1 MRIKHFIPAVLMC
14 STAICA
20 SAQKPMTIK
29 DVQDFQRISSKQLS
43 SDGKHVISVTE
54 SWRGDADR
62 SGNLRTFNG
71 DATAKIYDATGNLLQ
86 SFCPV
91 SAASF
96 APGAKH
102 VIVTTKMSEKEKE
115 EAQNEKKKDL
125 PMEKLVIYTIDG
137 AVETIDSLRT
147 YKISDKID
155 LLAYQTGKKDST
167 LFIRNLGKSQMILPS
182 VTSFQYSTD
191 GKVLCIVAAGS
202 GIDGKKGLFLLKEG
216 QTTPILIKE
225 GDGSFRSISF
235 AKEGTTLTFLYTEKA
250 EKGSKDKK
258 EPQIWLSENGAPAKM
273 VLQSA
278 KGIAPEGWTISDAG
292 RLSLSNDCKRILFST
307 APAAR
312 EKDNTPNRPNVQIWS
327 WDEPVQYTVQDYSK
341 DRDSR
346 KTYTAILDLTTGKA
360 MQLTTE
366 EFPTLSTP
374 TGLTSEYGILSASEP
389 YSVSSMWEGTTKSD
403 YYRVNLST
411 GEKTLMEKADYTRY
425 RLSPE
430 GKYAYAYKDR
440 DSVWISI
447 DMATLK
453 EYQLTDKSFK
463 AWDTDNDVPDYP
475 SSYGNAGWTKGD
487 EYIILYDRYD
497 IYKVPATGGKI
508 EKITAS
514 GNESNIQ
521 FRITSLGSTE
531 TYIDLAKPMI
541 LTGWNETTKGYG
553 FYKLSYGKGKKAVA
567 PVELMAGD
575 YKLAG
580 LSKAQN
586 AEVYMFSKERYD
598 VYPDL
603 YLADATFKKVSKIT
617 KEIEQQKDFVWGTAE
632 LISWTTYTGKKVQGV
647 VYKPANFDPNKK
659 YPMVLN
665 FYERNSETL
674 HNYRLPEPHRSTPD
688 YHFYN
693 SNGYIVFNPDIIYTD
708 GHPGESCYD
717 CVMSGIDEVLKG
729 GYVDEKRIG
738 AAGHSW
744 GGYQT
749 AYLSTRTDRFAALE
763 SGAPVVNMFSAYG
776 GIRWGSGMARAFQ
789 YEHGQ
794 SRIGKSIWE
803 APELYTENSPLWN
816 MEKVTTPLLIMH
828 NDTDGHVPW
837 YQGIEFTV
845 ALKRLGKTYWMLNYT
860 GEPHWPTKMA
870 NKVDFQTRMMQ
881 FFNHYL
887 KGEPMPK
894 WMSEGVRAVDQP
906 YELGY

>member
-1 MRIKHFIPAVLMC
+1 MKTNHFLTSFLMC
-14 STAICA
+14 AAIISA
-20 SAQKPMTIK
+20 SAQKPMSIK
-29 DVQDFQRISSKQLS
+29 DVQDFRRITSKQVS

-54 SWRGDADR
+54 PWRGDADR
-62 SGNLRTFNG
+62 SGNMRTFVG
-71 DATAKIYDATGNLLQ
+71 DATAKIYDAQGNLIKTF
-86 SFCPV
+86 SPV
-91 SAASF
+91 SNASF

-102 VIVTTKMSEKEKE
+102 VIVTTKISEKEKE
-115 EAQNEKKKDL
+115 EAQKDKKKDL
-125 PMEKLVIYTIDG
+125 PMDKLMIYTIDG
-137 AVETIDSLRT
+137 EAETIDSLRS
-147 YKISDKID
+147 YRISDKVDI
-155 LLAYQTGKKDST
+155 LAYQTGKKDST
-167 LFIRNLGKSQMILPS
+167 LFIRSLGKSQLTFPGI
-182 VTSFQYSTD
+182 TSFQYSSD
-191 GKVLCIVAAGS
+191 GRTLCFVAAGK
-202 GIDGKKGLFLLKEG
+202 GIDGKCGLFILEEG
-216 QTTPILIKE
+216 KTVPTLVKE
-225 GDGSFRSISF
+225 GDGSFKGISF
-235 AKEGTTLTFLYTEKA
+235 AKEGTTLAFLYTEKA
-250 EKGSKDKK
+250 DKDSKEKKT
-258 EPQIWLSENGAPAKM
+258 PQIWVSKNGGEAGL
-273 VLQSA
+273 VLDNV
-278 KGIAPEGWTISDAG
+278 KGIAPDGWQISDAG
-292 RLSLSNDCKRILFST
+292 RLSLSNDCRRLTFQT
-307 APAAR
+307 APAPR

-346 KTYTAILDLTTGKA
+346 RTYTAILDLTTGKA

-366 EFPTLSTP
+366 ELPNISTPNGLMSDYAILST
-374 TGLTSEYGILSASEP
+374 SEP
-389 YSVSSMWEGTTKSD
+389 YSISSMWEGGSRSD
-403 YYRVNLST
+403 YYRLNLAT
-411 GEKTLMEKADYTRY
+411 GEKTLMKKADYTRY
-425 RLSPE
+425 RLSPQ
-430 GKYAYAYKDR
+430 GKYAYAYKDA
-440 DSVWISI
+440 DSVWVSI
-447 DMATLK
+447 NMATLE
-453 EYQLTDKSFK
+453 EYQITDKSFK

-475 SSYGNAGWTKGD
+475 SSYGAAGWTAND
-487 EYIILYDRYD
+487 EFIILYDRYD
-497 IYKVPATGGKI
+497 IYRIPATGGNV
-508 EKITAS
+508 ERITLG
-514 GNESNIQ
+514 GNESAIQ
-521 FRITSLGSTE
+521 YRIATVGSNE
-531 TYIDLAKPMI
+531 DYIDLSKPML
-541 LTGWNETTKGYG
+541 LTGWNEGTKGYG
-553 FYKLSYGKGKKAVA
+553 FYRLSFGKGKKAVA

-580 LSKAQN
+580 LAKAKN
-586 AEVYMFSKERYD
+586 ADVYMFSMERYD
-598 VYPDL
+598 MYPDL
-603 YLADATFKKVSKIT
+603 YLADASFKKTTRIT
-617 KEIEQQKDFVWGTAE
+617 DEISQQDAFVWGTAE
-632 LISWTTYTGKKVQGV
+632 LISWTTYSGKKVQGV
-647 VYKPANFDPNKK
+647 VYKPADFDPNKK
-659 YPMVLN
+659 YPMVVN

-674 HNYRLPEPHRSTPD
+674 HNYRLPEPHRSTID
-688 YHFYN
+688 YHLYN

-708 GHPGESCYD
+708 GHPGECCYD

-738 AAGHSW
+738 AGGHSW

-794 SRIGKSIWE
+794 SRIGQSIWE
-803 APELYTENSPLWN
+803 APELYRENSPLFD